1 MIAPTLMSSPCGSN
15 VAGDDRE
22 WNIWLSDAFCFTPWY
37 SAALVKALMNTG
49 ASVRFI
55 ASNVAGEPAYFGQQG
70 ITPDAGPLHFHY
82 ANKLPSPARKAAR
95 FFAAM
100 TNSAALRWQLKHSS
114 ATRPD
119 VLHLQQ
125 LPALNHGILDDFRTI
140 ACAQGLG
147 IPVVHTV
154 HNLLPHDSGDK
165 LRSTYQRLY
174 SSVNRLICHSP
185 DVAER
190 LTKEFGV
197 NAHNISVI
205 PHGPLFEAPSETM
218 NDRRLAR
225 TSLNIE
231 HDRPVVLWQG
241 VMAPYKGLDLLLDAW
256 ERCMSLWPAVA
267 TKPLLLIAG
276 TGPATEAAQV
286 NAAAKQN
293 SDTIRT
299 EIRYITTAELPVFFQ
314 ASDVLVYP
322 YRAITTSGALL
333 TGLTYR
339 KPIIASDLPPF
350 RQFLRHKENALLVS
364 PGDAASLADALQT
377 LLLAMDSGG
386 ETHSVYRTLV
396 AGSARNQELYTGWD
410 RIAKQTLSVY
420 RELVPNHGK
429 ELCR

>member
-1 MIAPTLMSSPCGSN
+1 MSSPSGSN
-15 VAGDDRE
+15 VAGNDRG

-55 ASNVAGEPAYFGQQG
+55 ATDVAGEPAYFRSQG
-70 ITPDAGPLHFHY
+70 IAPNPGPFSFPY
-82 ANKLPSPARKAAR
+82 ASKLPSPARKAAR
-95 FFAAM
+95 LFAAM
-100 TNSAALRWQLKHSS
+100 TNAAALRRQLKDAS

-125 LPALNHGILDDFRTI
+125 LPALNHGIHDDFRTI

-165 LRSTYQRLY
+165 LRATYQRLY

-205 PHGPLFEAPSETM
+205 PHGPLFEAPGETL
-218 NDRRLAR
+218 NDRRRAR

-241 VMAPYKGLDLLLDAW
+241 VMAPYKGLDLLLQAW
-256 ERCMSLWPAVA
+256 ERCVSLWPNTA

-276 TGPATEAAQV
+276 TGPATEATQV
-286 NAAAKQN
+286 NAAAKQHP
-293 SDTIRT
+293 DTIRS
-299 EIRYITTAELPVFFQ
+299 EIRYITTAELPLFFQ
-314 ASDVLVYP
+314 ASDALVYP

-364 PGDAASLADALQT
+364 PGDVDSLTEALQT
-377 LLLAMDSGG
+377 LLLGLNSGG
-386 ETHSVYRTLV
+386 ETNSLYRTLA
-396 AGSARNQELYTGWD
+396 AGSAQNQGLYTSWD

-420 RELVPNHGK
+420 RELVPN
-429 ELCR
+429 L